1 MNFDLRLLDE
11 DSLEV
16 LVLSMAEPTLENMK
30 DLAQINDE
38 LNRRL
43 NRKSS
48 VVEMATAAAM
58 KTVTRYR
65 QMLKSEQDRY
75 QSARGESAIRIE
87 WR

>member
-16 LVLSMAEPTLENMK
+16 LVLSMAEPTLENMR

-48 VVEMATAAAM
+48 VVEMATAAEVRMAGLPAG
-58 KTVTRYR
+58 T
-65 QMLKSEQDRY
+65 
-75 QSARGESAIRIE
+75 A
-87 WR
+87 

>member
-16 LVLSMAEPTLENMK
+16 LVLSMAEPTVENMR

-48 VVEMATAAAM
+48 VVEMATAAEVRMAGLPAG
-58 KTVTRYR
+58 T
-65 QMLKSEQDRY
+65 
-75 QSARGESAIRIE
+75 A
-87 WR
+87 

>member
-1 MNFDLRLLDE
+1 MNFDLQLLDE

-16 LVLSMAEPTLENMK
+16 LVLSMTEPTVENMR

-48 VVEMATAAAM
+48 VVEMATAAEVRMAGLPAG
-58 KTVTRYR
+58 T
-65 QMLKSEQDRY
+65 
-75 QSARGESAIRIE
+75 A
-87 WR
+87 

>member
-16 LVLSMAEPTLENMK
+16 LVLSMAEPTMENMR

-48 VVEMATAAAM
+48 VVEMATAA
-58 KTVTRYR
+58 
-65 QMLKSEQDRY
+65 
-75 QSARGESAIRIE
+75 
-87 WR
+87 

>member
-16 LVLSMAEPTLENMK
+16 LVLSMAEPTLENMR

-48 VVEMATAAAM
+48 VVEMATAA
-58 KTVTRYR
+58 
-65 QMLKSEQDRY
+65 
-75 QSARGESAIRIE
+75 ESRSYGLPQGT
-87 WR
+87 W